1 MEYQKTAEATSDL
14 IGNTIANK
22 ITKMSKTS
30 PQNNSESVTNEHDQE
45 KTKEIYMSP
54 EERQKIIDN
63 LRLIYR
69 IIMEYQKIK
78 SLLDNTPS
86 QSRKFITKS
95 WVEINDESQGM
106 YSKDNQIRFKA
117 SMLRSSLCVIAM
129 HIYLFKDSCKHCSRC
144 SSK

>member
-1 MEYQKTAEATSDL
+1 MIDNK
-14 IGNTIANK
+14 IANK
-22 ITKMSKTS
+22 ITKISKTS
-30 PQNNSESVTNEHDQE
+30 PQNNSESITNEHDQE
-45 KTKEIYMSP
+45 ITKERYISP

-78 SLLDNTPS
+78 NLLDNTPT
-86 QSRKFITKS
+86 QSPKFKTKI
-95 WVEINDESQGM
+95 WVEINDESQGT
-106 YSKDNQIRFKA
+106 YNKDDQIRFKT